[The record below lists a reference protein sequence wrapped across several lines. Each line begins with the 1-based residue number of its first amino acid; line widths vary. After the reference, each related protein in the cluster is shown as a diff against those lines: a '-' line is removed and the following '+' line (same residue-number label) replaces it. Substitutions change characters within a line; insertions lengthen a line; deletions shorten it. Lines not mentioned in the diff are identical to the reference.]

1 MSIEKLLTGHG
12 MVRSLDRPSA
22 QPPFLTRISHQLPA
36 ATCDAPHPAVFS
48 RLGVL
53 DVPQVRAPRPLGRK
67 PHWARHLAGLATKPG
82 EICGLSLRHSPQVST
97 LSHHH
102 FVEMSTELLRQG
114 YSVRF
119 QAPGNSMMPTVSDGE
134 RITVRPVSPSDIKPG
149 DIILYRYPGSI
160 VAHRVVRIEKRNG
173 GAPRFI
179 LRGDALGAPDEP
191 VEVDQV
197 LGKVKSVERGGRS
210 IDLYSRKVK
219 IIRMLRLCAS
229 HIKRWARN
237 FFDKRL
243 PRAARLA
250 MTE

>member
-22 QPPFLTRISHQLPA
+22 QPPF
-36 ATCDAPHPAVFS
+36 
-48 RLGVL
+48 
-53 DVPQVRAPRPLGRK
+53 
-67 PHWARHLAGLATKPG
+67 
-82 EICGLSLRHSPQVST
+82 LSLRHSPQVST

-160 VAHRVVRIEKRNG
+160 FAHRVVRIEKRNG

-179 LRGDALGAPDEP
+179 LRGDASGAPDEP
-191 VEVDQV
+191 VEPAQV
-197 LGKVKSVERGGRS
+197 LGKVVSVERGGRS
-210 IDLYSRKVK
+210 IDLYSRRAKMLRTAYVWASRVK
-219 IIRMLRLCAS
+219 RWIIR
-229 HIKRWARN
+229 I
-237 FFDKRL
+237 
-243 PRAARLA
+243 
-250 MTE
+250 